1 MFLVLQAVPMADKG
15 GARETEE
22 GGGARHRE
30 DEDVIIRVCDE
41 SRGVTKNFTCKRSLL
56 VSRMRYFR
64 NYLTNHTAYDIDI
77 SVHCDVLIFEWLIR
91 YIHQPEQPPPLDSSS
106 VVSLLI
112 SSEFL
117 EMEELIDLCLQYM
130 SGHMNEI
137 LRIPLDFTCLSE
149 KVIQKLASLCGPEI
163 LSTIK
168 VSPSSRLLDAV

>member
-1 MFLVLQAVPMADKG
+1 MAEQQPSTTRSPQRG
-15 GARETEE
+15 TPAESRPTQEN
-22 GGGARHRE
+22 E
-30 DEDVIIRVCDE
+30 DIVIRVCDE

-64 NYLTNHTAYDIDI
+64 NYLTNNTAYDIDI

-91 YIHQPEQPPPLDSSS
+91 YIHQPDQPPPLDSSS

-117 EMEELIDLCLQYM
+117 EMAELIDLCLEYM
-130 SGHMNEI
+130 SRHMNEI
-137 LRIPLDFTCLSE
+137 LRIPLDFTCLSD

-163 LSTIK
+163 LASIK
-168 VSPSSRLLDAV
+168 VSACCPA